1 MKGTVNAI
9 VATGQNQTPPTVL
22 ETVMTAVKPALVPL
36 NMTVIPAQLEQVSR
50 HQHQMLVSV
59 APVTLPALAVQAQR
73 TTNVPH
79 AQETQS
85 YIQDIV
91 YVAKDTIFLRIS
103 NA

>member
-1 MKGTVNAI
+1 MKATVNAI
-9 VATGQNQTPPTVL
+9 LATGQSQTPPTVL
-22 ETVMTAVKPALVPL
+22 ETVMTAVKPAPVPL
-36 NMTVIPAQLEQVSR
+36 NTTVIPAQQEQVSR

-59 APVTLPALAVQAQR
+59 DPVTLPALAVQAQR
-73 TTNVPH
+73 TTNVLH

-91 YVAKDTIFLRIS
+91 YVAKDIIFLRIS